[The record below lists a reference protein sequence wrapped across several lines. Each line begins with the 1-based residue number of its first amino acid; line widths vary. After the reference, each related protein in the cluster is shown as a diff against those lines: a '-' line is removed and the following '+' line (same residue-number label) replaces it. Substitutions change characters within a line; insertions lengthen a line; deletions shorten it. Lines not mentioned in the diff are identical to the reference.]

1 MKNKSENTMTY
12 QAASA
17 ELEQILLQLQRG
29 EIPIDDLIKQAKRA
43 SELLNYCKQKLR
55 ATSEAL
61 DELFPDD
68 INMTEVN

>member
-1 MKNKSENTMTY
+1 MTY

-29 EIPIDDLIKQAKRA
+29 EIPIDDLINQAKRA

-68 INMTEVN
+68 INMGEVN